1 MKKFFNRIVFGLALI
16 FSLSACQ
23 EKIDIDV
30 PGGEPKLVIEAE
42 VNSDE
47 NIGSYVKLSLSSNY
61 FGPAEYPQVKEA
73 EVSINGIA
81 FIKADDGLFLAPSGY
96 KGYPDTTY
104 NLVVKYNGKTY
115 TASSKLEP
123 MFRVDSLFQTFKPRD
138 GFLPEG
144 YSISYSG
151 FDAREPIKYT
161 YFQSG
166 IISKT
171 TFGDS
176 LINGLILFDNSV
188 TPIGK
193 SYNFE
198 LPFTRFNKGDQFYC
212 IFRSC
217 DKAMFD
223 LLSEYNNQNSGAPG
237 PFQVPP
243 ANLPT
248 NIKGGALGYFA
259 TYDYKRFDYTVK

>member
-1 MKKFFNRIVFGLALI
+1 MKKFFNTIVLGSTLIFGL
-16 FSLSACQ
+16 SSCQ

-42 VNSDE
+42 INSDE

-61 FGPAEYPQVKEA
+61 FGPTEYPQVKEA
-73 EVSINGIA
+73 EVTINGVP
-81 FIKADDGLFLAPSGY
+81 FVMADDGLFLPPSGY

-104 NLVVKYNGKTY
+104 NLVVKYKGKTY
-115 TASSKLEP
+115 TATSKLEP
-123 MFRVDSLFQTFKPRD
+123 MFRVDSLFQTFKPKE

-151 FDAREPIKYT
+151 FDSRKPIKYT

-166 IISKT
+166 IITDDFK
-171 TFGDS
+171 DS
-176 LINGLILFDNSV
+176 LENGLVLFDNSV
-188 TPIGK
+188 TPIGRQ
-193 SYNFE
+193 YDFE
-198 LPFTRFNKGDQFYC
+198 LPFTRFEKGDKFYC

-217 DKAMFD
+217 DKAMYD
-223 LLSEYNNQNSGAPG
+223 LLSEYGNQNSGAPG
-237 PFQVPP
+237 PFQTPP
-243 ANLPT
+243 TNLPT

>member
-1 MKKFFNRIVFGLALI
+1 MKKFFNTIVLGSNLIFGL
-16 FSLSACQ
+16 SSCQ

-42 VNSDE
+42 INSDE

-61 FGPAEYPQVKEA
+61 FGPKEYPQVNDA
-73 EVSINGIA
+73 EVTINGIA
-81 FIKADDGLFLAPSGY
+81 FIKTDEGLFFPPSGY

-115 TASSKLEP
+115 TATSKLEP
-123 MFRVDSLFQTFKPRD
+123 MFRVDSLFQTFKPKE

-151 FDAREPIKYT
+151 FDSRKPIKYT

-166 IISKT
+166 IITDDFK
-171 TFGDS
+171 DS
-176 LINGLILFDNSV
+176 LENGLVLFDNSV
-188 TPIGK
+188 TPIGRQ
-193 SYNFE
+193 YDFE
-198 LPFTRFNKGDQFYC
+198 LPFTRFEKGDKFYC

-217 DKAMFD
+217 DKAMYD
-223 LLSEYNNQNSGAPG
+223 LLSEYGNQNSGAPG
-237 PFQVPP
+237 PFQTPP
-243 ANLPT
+243 TNLPT

>member
-1 MKKFFNRIVFGLALI
+1 MKISFNHILLGL
-16 FSLSACQ
+16 SLMMGLNACQ

-30 PGGEPKLVIEAE
+30 PGGDPKLVVEAE

-73 EVSINGIA
+73 EVSINGVA

-104 NLVVKYNGKTY
+104 NLVIKYNGQTY
-115 TASSKLEP
+115 TATSKLEP
-123 MFRVDSLFQTFKPRD
+123 MFRVDSLFQTFKEKE
-138 GFLPEG
+138 GFIPEG

-151 FDAREPIKYT
+151 FDSRSPIKYT

-166 IISKT
+166 LISKE
-171 TFGDS
+171 TFKDS
-176 LINGLILFDNSV
+176 LQNGLVLFDNSV
-188 TPIGK
+188 TPIGVQ
-193 SYNFE
+193 YNFE
-198 LPFTRFNKGDQFYC
+198 LPFTRFKKGDQFYC

-217 DKAMFD
+217 DKAMYD
-223 LLSEYNNQNSGAPG
+223 ILNEYGNQNSGAPG
-237 PFQVPP
+237 PFQTPP
-243 ANLPT
+243 TNIPT

-259 TYDYKRFDYTVK
+259 TYDYKRLDYTVK

>member
-1 MKKFFNRIVFGLALI
+1 MKNHFKNTILGLSLI
-16 FSLSACQ
+16 LGLSACQ
-23 EKIDIDV
+23 EKIDIEV

-47 NIGSYVKLSLSSNY
+47 GIGSYVKLSLSSDY
-61 FGPAEYPQVKEA
+61 FGPAKYPQIKDA
-73 EVSINGIA
+73 EVSINGIN
-81 FIKADDGLFLAPSGY
+81 FVMVDDGLFLPPSGY
-96 KGYPDTTY
+96 RGYADTTY
-104 NLVVKYNGKTY
+104 NLLVKYNGQTY
-115 TASSKLEP
+115 TATSKLEP
-123 MFRVDSLFQTFKPRD
+123 MFRVDSLFQTFKPRE

-151 FDAREPIKYT
+151 FDSRKPIKYT

-166 IISKT
+166 IISET
-171 TFGDS
+171 TNMDS
-176 LINGLILFDNSV
+176 LQNGLVLFDNSV
-188 TPIGK
+188 TPIGIQ
-193 SYNFE
+193 YNFE
-198 LPFTRFNKGDQFYC
+198 LPFTRFKSGTRFFC

-217 DKAMFD
+217 DKAMYD
-223 LLSEYNNQNSGAPG
+223 LLNEYGTQSSGAPG
-237 PFQVPP
+237 PFQAPP